1 MKELKNLVP
10 DIYKELEKISEGKS
24 INLTEKDIDN
34 TLAKIKESMMAW
46 ATPSERDNNFTLRMS
61 NIGRPARQLWYQ
73 KRDELVKSSIDGPT
87 QIKFLYGHILEE
99 IVLMLVRMAGHKVT
113 DEQKEVKVKDVVGHI
128 DCKINNEIVDV
139 KTASG
144 FAFKKFIQ
152 GRLAED
158 DPFGYLGQLAGYEKS
173 EGTNNGGFL
182 VINKESGE
190 LCLHQPED
198 LDKPNITNKIDNLIS
213 CLDINDKPE
222 RCYDPVP
229 EGKKGNYKLHKSC
242 FWCNYKFDCFK
253 DVNNGQGL
261 RGFKYANSTVYLTH
275 VEVEP
280 QVEEIL

>member
-99 IVLMLVRMAGHKVT
+99 IVLMLVRMAGHKVS
-113 DEQKEVKVKDVVGHI
+113 DEQKEVKVKGVVGHI

>member
-73 KRDELVKSSIDGPT
+73 KRDELIKSSIDGPT

-113 DEQKEVKVKDVVGHI
+113 DEQKEVKVKGVVGHI

-213 CLDINDKPE
+213 CLDIDDKPE